1 MLVVLDTAKKSDESA
16 KLIALHLLPETNW
29 NHGAR

>member
-1 MLVVLDTAKKSDESA
+1 MPTINERTKKSDESA

>member
-1 MLVVLDTAKKSDESA
+1 MPTINEPAKKSDESA